1 MIGIAVSGSS
11 RPAISPDRGSERPL
25 LEIRDLRVSF
35 GGVRAIDGVEMSVFE
50 REIVGVIGPN
60 GSGKTTTFNVV
71 TGLIKSAAGSVRWDG
86 QRELVGA
93 DPWTI
98 YRLGIARTFQNI
110 RLPLGLSV
118 LDNVM
123 LGLFPEQ
130 RSNWLH
136 ALLDTRYL
144 KERTAALTQR
154 AEEALHFVSPT
165 LSQSPNRLV
174 AELSYADRRRVEI
187 ARAIVSKPRL
197 LLLDEPTAG
206 MNAGETDELAKDITK
221 VSRTGV
227 TIVLV
232 EHKMKFISELAD
244 RVVVLNFGK
253 KIAED
258 SYENIRTNGQVI
270 DAYLGTRRAAQ
281 A

>member
-1 MIGIAVSGSS
+1 VSSFS
-11 RPAISPDRGSERPL
+11 NLAMCPNSDSAKPL

-35 GGVRAIDGVEMSVFE
+35 GGVRAIDGVEMRVLE

-86 QRELVGA
+86 KHELVGA
-93 DPWTI
+93 NPWTI

-110 RLPLGLSV
+110 RLPLGLSI

-123 LGLFPEQ
+123 LGLFPEE

-136 ALLDTRYL
+136 ALFDTRYL
-144 KERTAALTQR
+144 KSRTSTLKRR
-154 AEEALHFVSPT
+154 AEEALHFVSPA
-165 LSQSPNRLV
+165 LSLSPNRLV

-187 ARAIVSKPRL
+187 ARAIVSRPKL

-206 MNAGETDELAKDITK
+206 MNAGETDELAEDIRK

-253 KIAED
+253 KIAD
-258 SYENIRTNGQVI
+258 DTYENIRANRQVI

>member
-1 MIGIAVSGSS
+1 VTSTSEVA
-11 RPAISPDRGSERPL
+11 ANPDRGAAKLL
-25 LEIRDLRVSF
+25 LEIRDLRVNF
-35 GGVRAIDGVEMSVFE
+35 GGVRAIDGVELSVFE

-71 TGLIKSAAGSVRWDG
+71 TGLIKSAVGSVRWDG
-86 QRELVGA
+86 KRELVGA

-123 LGLFPEQ
+123 LGLFPQQ

-136 ALLDTRYL
+136 VLFDTRYL
-144 KERTAALTQR
+144 RNRSIELKRR
-154 AEEALHFVSPT
+154 AEEALRFVSPA
-165 LSQSPNRLV
+165 LSLFPNRLV

-187 ARAIVSKPRL
+187 ARAIVSRPKL

-206 MNAGETDELAKDITK
+206 MNASETDELTEDIKK
-221 VSRTGV
+221 VGKTGV

-232 EHKMKFISELAD
+232 EHKMKFISDLAD
-244 RVVVLNFGK
+244 RVVVLNFGR

-258 SYENIRTNGQVI
+258 TYDNIRANGQVI

>member
-1 MIGIAVSGSS
+1 MTGA
-11 RPAISPDRGSERPL
+11 PASTADLDRGAAGPL
-25 LEIRDLRVSF
+25 LRIRDLRVNF
-35 GGVRAIDGVEMSVFE
+35 GGVRAIDGVELDVHE

-71 TGLIKSAAGSVRWDG
+71 TGLIKSAAGSVRWNG
-86 QRELVGA
+86 KQELVGL
-93 DPWTI
+93 DPWSI

-123 LGLFPEQ
+123 LGLFPEE
-130 RSNWLH
+130 RSSWVH
-136 ALLDTRYL
+136 ALFDTRHL
-144 KERTAALTQR
+144 KNRSIELKRR
-154 AEEALHFVSPT
+154 AEEALRFVSPA
-165 LSQSPNRLV
+165 LSHSPDRLV

-206 MNAGETDELAKDITK
+206 MNASETDELAADIRK

-232 EHKMKFISELAD
+232 EHKMKFISDLAD
-244 RVVVLNFGK
+244 RVVVLNFGR

-258 SYENIRTNGQVI
+258 SYDNIRANSQVI